1 MNYYCINVLLV
12 EDNLKDANLIQ
23 KRLKKTSTTHFKI
36 THVVRLEKALE
47 FIVQDIFDI
56 ILLDLSLPD
65 SKGLKTL
72 TAIEQHAAHI
82 PIIVLTGLYDE
93 ELALEAV
100 RQGAQDYLK
109 KGLMVSELLVHALRS
124 AIERK
129 RTQEQLRRQ
138 KQQLE
143 VANQILEQRTQ
154 QLEALN
160 AELEAFSY
168 TVSHDLRSPLIS
180 IDGYSCILEQQYGS
194 YLDQKGKGYLS
205 SIRRATKRMNQLIE
219 DLLMLSRV
227 QKNRL
232 SLTLVNLSQLI
243 TAIAT
248 ELQQQHPSKTVNF
261 KIMPKVMAYADQG
274 LLRIA
279 LENLLSNAWK
289 YSARKPQPEI
299 EFSIHSCT
307 RQTTYLIRD
316 NGIGFSMQ
324 QADQLFRP
332 FQRLHSGAEYPGT
345 GVGLATVQR
354 IIHRHQGHIWA
365 EAIVGKGAT
374 FYFTL
379 GTHRE
384 KQTSP
389 QTLSRAGDG

>member
-1 MNYYCINVLLV
+1 MVKSMMDNYFINVLLV
-12 EDNLKDANLIQ
+12 EDNLGDANLIK
-23 KRLKKTSTTHFKI
+23 KRLKKSNTTRFKI
-36 THVVRLEKALE
+36 THVAKLKKAIE
-47 FIVQDIFDI
+47 YIIQDFFDI

-65 SKGLKTL
+65 SKGLETL
-72 TAIEQHAAHI
+72 AAIEQQATHI
-82 PIIVLTGLYDE
+82 PIIVLTGLNDE

-100 RQGAQDYLK
+100 RQGAQDYLR
-109 KGLMVSELLVHALRS
+109 KGLIVSELLVHALRS

-143 VANQILEQRTQ
+143 IANQILEQRTQ

-180 IDGYSCILEQQYGS
+180 IDGYSCFLEQQYGAN
-194 YLDQKGKGYLS
+194 LDQRGRRYLNN
-205 SIRRATKRMNQLIE
+205 IRQATQRMNQLIE

-227 QKNRL
+227 QKTVL
-232 SLTLVNLSQLI
+232 SITSFNLSQMI
-243 TAIAT
+243 QAIAQ
-248 ELQQQHPSKTVNF
+248 ELQQQHPLDQVNI
-261 KIMPKVMAYADQG
+261 KITPDIVAYGDQR

-289 YSARKPQPEI
+289 YSARKPQPQI
-299 EFSIHSCT
+299 EFSVQSST
-307 RQTTYLIRD
+307 PQTTYLIRD
-316 NGIGFSMQ
+316 NGIGFNIE

-332 FQRLHSGAEYPGT
+332 FHRLHSSDKYPGT
-345 GVGLATVQR
+345 GIGLATVQR
-354 IIHRHQGHIWA
+354 IIHRHHGQIWA
-365 EAIVGKGAT
+365 EASVGKGAT

-379 GTHRE
+379 GID
-384 KQTSP
+384 P
-389 QTLSRAGDG
+389 LSVR

>member
-1 MNYYCINVLLV
+1 MMNNYFINVLLV
-12 EDNLKDANLIQ
+12 EDNLGDAYLI
-23 KRLKKTSTTHFKI
+23 KERLKKSSTTQFKI
-36 THVVRLEKALE
+36 THAAKLKKAIE
-47 FIVQDIFDI
+47 YIIQDFFDI

-65 SKGLKTL
+65 SKGLETL
-72 TAIEQHAAHI
+72 AAIEQQATHI
-82 PIIVLTGLYDE
+82 PIIVLTGLNDE

-109 KGLMVSELLVHALRS
+109 KGLIVSELLVHVLRS

-143 VANQILEQRTQ
+143 IANQILEQRTQ

-160 AELEAFSY
+160 AELEAFNY

-180 IDGYSCILEQQYGS
+180 IDGYSCFLEQQYGAN
-194 YLDQKGKGYLS
+194 LDQRGKHYLNN
-205 SIRRATKRMNQLIE
+205 IRQATQRMNQLIE

-227 QKNRL
+227 QKSVL
-232 SLTLVNLSQLI
+232 SITSFNLSQMI
-243 TAIAT
+243 QAIAQ
-248 ELQQQHPSKTVNF
+248 ELQQQYPSDQVNL
-261 KIMPKVMAYADQG
+261 KITPDIVADGDQR

-289 YSARKPQPEI
+289 YSARKPQPQI
-299 EFSIHSCT
+299 EFSIQAST
-307 RQTTYLIRD
+307 PQTIYLIRD
-316 NGIGFSMQ
+316 NGIGFKME

-332 FQRLHSGAEYPGT
+332 FQRLHSNDQYPGT
-345 GVGLATVQR
+345 GIGLATVQR
-354 IIHRHQGHIWA
+354 IIHRHHGQIWA
-365 EAIVGKGAT
+365 EATVGNGAT

-379 GTHRE
+379 GINR
-384 KQTSP
+384 
-389 QTLSRAGDG
+389 

>member
-1 MNYYCINVLLV
+1 MVKSMMDNYFINVLLV
-12 EDNLKDANLIQ
+12 EDNLGDANLIK
-23 KRLKKTSTTHFKI
+23 KRLKKSNTTRFKI
-36 THVVRLEKALE
+36 THVAKLKKAIE
-47 FIVQDIFDI
+47 YIIQDFFDI

-65 SKGLKTL
+65 SKGLETL
-72 TAIEQHAAHI
+72 AAIEQQATHI
-82 PIIVLTGLYDE
+82 PIIVLTGLNDE

-100 RQGAQDYLK
+100 RQGAQDYFK
-109 KGLMVSELLVHALRS
+109 KGLIVSELLVHALRS

-143 VANQILEQRTQ
+143 IANQILEQRTQ

-180 IDGYSCILEQQYGS
+180 IDGYSCFLEQQYGS
-194 YLDQKGKGYLS
+194 DLDQRGKRYLNH
-205 SIRRATKRMNQLIE
+205 IRQATQRMNQLIE

-227 QKNRL
+227 QKSVL
-232 SLTLVNLSQLI
+232 SITSFNLSQMI
-243 TAIAT
+243 QAIAQ
-248 ELQQQHPSKTVNF
+248 ELQQQNPSDQINI
-261 KIMPKVMAYADQG
+261 KITPDIVAHGDQR

-299 EFSIHSCT
+299 EFSVQSST
-307 RQTTYLIRD
+307 PQTTYLIRD
-316 NGIGFSMQ
+316 NGIGFNTN

-332 FQRLHSGAEYPGT
+332 FQRLHSNDEYPGT
-345 GVGLATVQR
+345 GIGLATVQR
-354 IIHRHQGHIWA
+354 IIHRHHGQIWA
-365 EAIVGKGAT
+365 EATVGKGAT

-379 GTHRE
+379 GID
-384 KQTSP
+384 P
-389 QTLSRAGDG
+389 LSLR

>member
-1 MNYYCINVLLV
+1 MNHYCINVLLV
-12 EDNLKDANLIQ
+12 EDNPKDANLIQ
-23 KRLKKTSTTHFKI
+23 KRLKKSSTTQFNI
-36 THVVRLEKALE
+36 THTVRLKKALE
-47 FIVQDIFDI
+47 YIVQDYFDI

-65 SKGLKTL
+65 SKGLETL
-72 TAIEQHAAHI
+72 TAIEQHATHI
-82 PIIVLTGLYDE
+82 PIIVLTGLNDE
-93 ELALEAV
+93 ELALEAL

-109 KGLMVSELLVHALRS
+109 KGLIVSELLVHALRS

-143 VANQILEQRTQ
+143 VANQILQQRTQ
-154 QLEALN
+154 QLEARN
-160 AELEAFSY
+160 TELEAFSY
-168 TVSHDLRSPLIS
+168 TVSHDLRSSLIS
-180 IDGYSCILEQQYGS
+180 IDGYSCILEQQYRS
-194 YLDQKGKGYLS
+194 NLDQKGQHYLR

-227 QKNRL
+227 KKNRL
-232 SLTLVNLSQLI
+232 SLSLVNISQLI

-248 ELQQQHPSKTVNF
+248 ELQQQHPTKIVNF
-261 KIMPKVMAYADQG
+261 KITPKVMAYGDQR

-299 EFSIHSCT
+299 EFSVESST
-307 RQTTYLIRD
+307 PQTTYMIRD
-316 NGIGFSMQ
+316 NGIGFNMQ

-332 FQRLHSGAEYPGT
+332 FQRLHSHAEYPGT
-345 GVGLATVQR
+345 GIGLATVQR
-354 IIHRHQGHIWA
+354 IIHRHQGQIWA
-365 EAIVGKGAT
+365 EAVVGKGAT

-379 GTHRE
+379 GTHPE
-384 KQTSP
+384 NH
-389 QTLSRAGDG
+389 